1 MLWISM
7 KHIDV
12 TNPWWEVD
20 CGSSSLPFRNV
31 WIPWEVLAAGVHAS
45 LAKELQSLS
54 SSTCVGW
61 FVWKCGFWMFLGD
74 LFKGVSLSFIFIWN
88 LEQLEQ
94 PYFWRYLQLT
104 VYIFRHIWILLNF
117 AVGLQYVLQSFLH
130 SPACARS
137 WREVVQTSPQLH
149 LTYVKGSACEKDG
162 WWPSLTID
170 HGWHRCGGLS
180 RQVKC
185 RGPSLHLER
194 PALFCLRAVVK
205 RDPRIRRD
213 AFTLELIST
222 CFSSVAFCAP
232 WEAHKDSSIVCFR
245 HERNKV
251 EARKRGATADLRM
264 A

>member
-170 HGWHRCGGLS
+170 HRPWLTQMWRSESSGQMPWTIFAFGKACPVLPSRSGKKRPKDTPRRFYLGTHQYMLQQCRFLCTMGGS
-180 RQVKC
+180 Q
-185 RGPSLHLER
+185 G
-194 PALFCLRAVVK
+194 
-205 RDPRIRRD
+205 
-213 AFTLELIST
+213 
-222 CFSSVAFCAP
+222 
-232 WEAHKDSSIVCFR
+232 
-245 HERNKV
+245 
-251 EARKRGATADLRM
+251 
-264 A
+264 